1 MIGLH
6 CERLLLDVQLTA
18 VFDTVDCRAL
28 VTFYGAFH
36 RDGNIGMV
44 LEYMDRGSLHDVV
57 VERFEIPENVLAA
70 MTYQILWG
78 LAYLHHDG
86 RLHRDIK
93 PSNILINSRG
103 EVKLSDFGI
112 AAQLEDKQGLAE
124 TMVGTFKYMS
134 PERLL
139 GEPYGPN
146 SDLWSLGIVLIELWT
161 KEYPFENVDT
171 PIELVQ
177 ILEESSTSDLIDL
190 ATDAFPPSL
199 AEFVR
204 HCLDMRP
211 EQRIPADILMDSP
224 WFEEVNLVCEGTDT
238 FDNAV
243 DMVRDWMN
251 NLQKEYDALY
261 GSTMTDD
268 KLVSTVNSD
277 SDGEGSDV
285 FLGIP

>member
-1 MIGLH
+1 M
-6 CERLLLDVQLTA
+6 
-18 VFDTVDCRAL
+18 
-28 VTFYGAFH
+28 TFYGAFH
-36 RDGNIGMV
+36 RDGNIGVV

-57 VERFEIPENVLAA
+57 IERFDIPESVLAA

-112 AAQLEDKQGLAE
+112 AAQLDEKQGLAE

-139 GEPYGPN
+139 GEPYGPT

-177 ILEESSTSDLIDL
+177 TLEECSTDELIDL
-190 ATDAFPPSL
+190 AAFPTSL
-199 AEFVR
+199 AEFVK

-211 EQRIPADILMDSP
+211 ENRIPADILVDSP
-224 WFEEVNLVCEGTDT
+224 WFEEVGLVRDGTDT
-238 FDNAV
+238 FANAV
-243 DMVRDWMN
+243 EAVRHWMSD
-251 NLQKEYDALY
+251 LQKEYDALY
-261 GSTMTDD
+261 GSTMKDD
-268 KLVSTVNSD
+268 DLLVSTVNSE
-277 SDGEGSDV
+277 SDNEDEDRLDV
-285 FLGIP
+285 APTLDAAASPARRS